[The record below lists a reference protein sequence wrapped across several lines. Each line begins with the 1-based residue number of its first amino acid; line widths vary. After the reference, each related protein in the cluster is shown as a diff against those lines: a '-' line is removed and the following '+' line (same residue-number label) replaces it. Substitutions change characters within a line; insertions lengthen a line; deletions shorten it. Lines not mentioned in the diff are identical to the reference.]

1 MTGPLDDVPP
11 TEQLMTIT
19 REDRGRCQVLT
30 VRGEVDLS
38 TGERLRSTVNTA
50 LQRALGQ
57 PVILDLSPV
66 DFLSSS
72 GLGQLVALDEEARRM
87 MTSLRIVVD
96 PDRHVIRPITTMG
109 LDDVLSL
116 YRTVDEAVAG

>member
-1 MTGPLDDVPP
+1 VTGPLDDVPP